1 MLAATD
7 CFGCNSGSIG
17 REGGSL
23 MFSEN
28 MRAIRKSKRLSQQEL
43 AVILNVVQQTVS
55 KWEQGLSLT

>member
-1 MLAATD
+1 
-7 CFGCNSGSIG
+7 
-17 REGGSL
+17 

-28 MRAIRKSKRLSQQEL
+28 MRAIRKSKRLSQKEL

>member
-1 MLAATD
+1 
-7 CFGCNSGSIG
+7 
-17 REGGSL
+17 

>member
-1 MLAATD
+1 
-7 CFGCNSGSIG
+7 
-17 REGGSL
+17 

-28 MRAIRKSKRLSQQEL
+28 MRAIRKSKRLSQQEP